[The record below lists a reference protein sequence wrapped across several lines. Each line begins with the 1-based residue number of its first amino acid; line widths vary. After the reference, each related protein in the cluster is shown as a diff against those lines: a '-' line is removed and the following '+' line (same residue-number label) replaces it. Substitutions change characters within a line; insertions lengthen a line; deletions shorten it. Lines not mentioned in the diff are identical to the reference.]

1 MSHQKEMNKENRK
14 LRTKFT
20 FLIISFKSLC
30 ENKKTTNERKM
41 MKMRKQKK
49 MNNGNRKVR
58 TEFATLIISSKS
70 FCEMI
75 MAEREKKVMKMRQQK
90 NMKSE
95 NEFAFIKSSYMS
107 RYVKR

>member
-1 MSHQKEMNKENRK
+1 MKKENRK
-14 LRTKFT
+14 LRTEFT
-20 FLIISFKSLC
+20 FLIISFKLLC

-75 MAEREKKVMKMRQQK
+75 TAEREESDENEAPEKFDKKKVKM
-90 NMKSE
+90 NSLLF
-95 NEFAFIKSSYMS
+95 NHLI
-107 RYVKR
+107 